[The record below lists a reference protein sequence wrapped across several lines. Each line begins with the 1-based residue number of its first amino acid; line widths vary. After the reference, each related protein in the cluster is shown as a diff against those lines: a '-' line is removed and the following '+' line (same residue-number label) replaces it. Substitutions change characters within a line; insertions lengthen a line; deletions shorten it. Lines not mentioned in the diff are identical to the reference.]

1 MANIKSAK
9 KRAELSERSRVRNV
23 AYKSSIRTALRR
35 VLEAIKANGSDVNA
49 RVSQAHSLIDR
60 AVLKGILHKNN
71 GARLKSRLAK
81 RVVKAAS

>member
-9 KRAELSERSRVRNV
+9 KRAELSERSRVRIV

-35 VLEAIKANGSDVNA
+35 VLEAIKAYGDIAA

-71 GARLKSRLAK
+71 GARLKSRLSK
-81 RVVKAAS
+81 RVLKAAS

>member
-9 KRAELSERSRVRNV
+9 KRAELSERSRVRNM

-35 VLEAIKANGSDVNA
+35 VLEAIKANGDVTA

-71 GARLKSRLAK
+71 GARLKSRLSK
-81 RVVKAAS
+81 RVLKSAS

>member
-9 KRAELSERSRVRNV
+9 KRAELSARSRVRNV

-35 VLEAIKANGSDVNA
+35 VLEAIKAYGDIAA

-71 GARLKSRLAK
+71 GARLKSRLSK
-81 RVVKAAS
+81 RVLKAAS